1 MPLSLLLAVSPPMLQ
16 AATPLPSTPFAPA
29 ARPRPQVQSPA
40 FQSMEPLPEGGPV
53 ETFDPAARAQRIT
66 ALMPRLWRGTYR
78 SFAGGGRLPAELRI
92 SSADARGQMVV
103 LEGELRVGDLAS
115 RVQGNLN
122 AKSDQLDL
130 LVLDQL
136 PGVDLGTQFQGL
148 QGLSLMGLYPSRL
161 TNPGGRLQLSPQRGT
176 APAATAGGSVRGLC

>member
-1 MPLSLLLAVSPPMLQ
+1 MPLPLLLAVSPPMLL
-16 AATPLPSTPFAPA
+16 AASPLPSTPYEPSRR
-29 ARPRPQVQSPA
+29 RPVLQSI
-40 FQSMEPLPEGGPV
+40 EPMPEGGPV

-78 SFAGGGRLPAELRI
+78 SFGGGPSLPAELRI
-92 SSADARGQMVV
+92 NGADARGQMVV
-103 LEGELRVGDLAS
+103 LEGELRVGELAS

-136 PGVDLGTQFQGL
+136 PGVELGTEFQGL

-161 TNPGGRLQLSPQRGT
+161 TNPGGRLQLNPMRGS
-176 APAATAGGSVRGLC
+176 APGAGSASGAGSVRGLW